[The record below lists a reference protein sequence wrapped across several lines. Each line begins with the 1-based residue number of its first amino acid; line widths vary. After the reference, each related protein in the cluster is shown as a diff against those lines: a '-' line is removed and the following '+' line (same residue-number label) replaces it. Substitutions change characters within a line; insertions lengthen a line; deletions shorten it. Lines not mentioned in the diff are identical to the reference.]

1 MHVVPVAVA
10 VAGQGLHHRVEPGRG
25 SHGHRGPPDGAVA
38 APYLASWRS
47 GAETSEAERRG
58 DGGDGAE
65 RRRRGGR
72 RGGGGR
78 RRGRASPG
86 QQGRFAGAAG
96 RFAGAGA
103 ARGVVDL
110 GENAKFFAFSPNYTR
125 ETTL

>member
-1 MHVVPVAVA
+1 MRVVPVAVA
-10 VAGQGLHHRVEPGRG
+10 VARQGLHHRVEPGRG

-86 QQGRFAGAAG
+86 KRFRRGRGGSPGQGR
-96 RFAGAGA
+96 R
-103 ARGVVDL
+103 ARVVEL
-110 GENAKFFAFSPNYTR
+110 GENAKFAFSPQIRAHTR
-125 ETTL
+125 